1 MDKTHLQPFLDAMH
15 AKNPTALAAHM
26 SDDVTLRSPI
36 LPDPVVGKG
45 PVGDLL
51 AALLGIVDDFT
62 VTDVIEA
69 DTHAA
74 VFVTI
79 RAADARVTGIDDMHV
94 DQDGLVSAMTIQWRP
109 LGQIVAMQQL
119 LAPLIGAPVMKLVA
133 A

>member
-1 MDKTHLQPFLDAMH
+1 MDKIHLQPFLDAMH
-15 AKNPTALAAHM
+15 AKNPAALAAHM

-36 LPDPVVGKG
+36 LPDPVAGKK

-51 AALLGIVDDFT
+51 TALLSVVDEFT
-62 VTDVIEA
+62 VTDMIEA
-69 DTHAA
+69 GTRAA

-79 RAADARVTGIDDMHV
+79 RAGEAQVTGVDDMHV
-94 DQDGLVSAMTIQWRP
+94 DHDGLVSAMTIQWRP

-119 LAPLIGAPVMKLVA
+119 LAPVIGAPVMKLIA